1 MIMVDIPEPRTCE
14 DCPCSHFVREGDY
27 EGLMMCAAME
37 FRANQLGF
45 REPVVEYAV
54 DPDDHRPSGC
64 PIKMVTMSKGETNRA
79 EKRRR
84 CNQSD

>member
-27 EGLMMCAAME
+27 EGIMMCAAME
-37 FRANQLGF
+37 FKAIQLGF

-54 DPDDHRPSGC
+54 SPDDHRPAGC
-64 PIKMVTMSKGETNRA
+64 PIVMAIAKKEESKQNE
-79 EKRRR
+79 
-84 CNQSD
+84 